1 MKHMDN
7 VPFEEGSTN
16 NQSEKVTER
25 SVVSLHISPSADTPM
40 TALAVAH
47 LVPGRGIE
55 GDRYYLR
62 RGIGNTEY
70 DRFTCDVTLI
80 EEETIQAM
88 NKQEH
93 AVDIGDS
100 ARRNIVVRNC
110 SLAQFAGRTFRIG
123 NVNLRGLAPR
133 SIDIL
138 ASASE
143 VQIEPTLLENTDQ
156 VAHCLVL
163 PRPDL
168 RAEVL
173 NEGIISI
180 GDTIEFVEE
189 VTAYTS
195 PPSLL

>member
-1 MKHMDN
+1 MDQQN
-7 VPFEEGSTN
+7 VLFEEGSTN
-16 NQSEKVTER
+16 NQSEHATEG
-25 SVVSLHISPSADTPM
+25 SVISLHISPSAHVPM
-40 TALAVAH
+40 AALAMAH

-80 EEETIQAM
+80 EEETIEAM
-88 NKQEH
+88 KRQEPPI
-93 AVDIGDS
+93 DSGDS

-110 SLAQFAGRTFRIG
+110 SLTQLIGHAFRIG
-123 NVNLRGLAPR
+123 DVTLRGLVPR
-133 SIDIL
+133 SSDVMT
-138 ASASE
+138 SE
-143 VQIEPTLLENTDQ
+143 SEEQQEPTFLDNTDQ
-156 VAHCLVL
+156 AGHCLVL

-173 NEGIISI
+173 TEGTIYV
-180 GDTIEFVEE
+180 GDTIEKVEE

-195 PPSLL
+195 PTS

>member
-1 MKHMDN
+1 
-7 VPFEEGSTN
+7 
-16 NQSEKVTER
+16 
-25 SVVSLHISPSADTPM
+25 M
-40 TALAVAH
+40 TALAMAH

-80 EEETIQAM
+80 EEETIETM
-88 NKQEH
+88 KQQEPLI
-93 AVDIGDS
+93 DSGDS

-110 SLAQFAGRTFRIG
+110 SLAQLIGHTFRIG
-123 NVNLRGLAPR
+123 DVTLRGLVPR
-133 SIDIL
+133 SSDVMT
-138 ASASE
+138 SE
-143 VQIEPTLLENTDQ
+143 SEEQQESTFLDNADQ
-156 VAHCLVL
+156 AGHCLVL

-173 NEGIISI
+173 TEGTIYV
-180 GDTIEFVEE
+180 GDKIEKVEE

-195 PPSLL
+195 PTS